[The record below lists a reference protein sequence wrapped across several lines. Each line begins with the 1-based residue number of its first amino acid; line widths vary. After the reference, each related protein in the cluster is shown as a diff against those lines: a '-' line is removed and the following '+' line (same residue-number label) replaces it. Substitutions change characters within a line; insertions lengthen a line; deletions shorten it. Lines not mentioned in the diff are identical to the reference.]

1 MSKFIL
7 PGFLLILLASL
18 MKPTLSTTD
27 SESQSSV
34 QKKTS
39 SFVAVGKIIQ
49 NARVSR
55 GLSSD
60 ELAYMLNLSNF
71 EIEKIEANEVVPTVE
86 LIGKINAALKTNIYK
101 EK

>member
-1 MSKFIL
+1 MAKFIL

-18 MKPTLSTTD
+18 MKPSVSTAD

-34 QKKTS
+34 QKTS

-49 NARVSR
+49 NARLSR

-60 ELAYMLNLSNF
+60 DLAYMLNLSNF
-71 EIEKIEANEVVPTVE
+71 EIEKIEANEVVPSKE
-86 LIGKINAALKTNIYK
+86 LISKINAALKTNIYK